1 MIVINYNRI
10 LMQQPDG
17 REDCNKLQQKLD
29 AAARWERDWLMAFH
43 PDNVLY
49 CLSLKWSNQYSTI
62 TSSITIYLNLWA
74 QLNILV

>member
-17 REDCNKLQQKLD
+17 REDCNKLQQDLD

-43 PDNVLY
+43 PDKCSVL
-49 CLSLKWSNQYSTI
+49 SVTKKTNT
-62 TSSITIYLNLWA
+62 T
-74 QLNILV
+74 QLHPP